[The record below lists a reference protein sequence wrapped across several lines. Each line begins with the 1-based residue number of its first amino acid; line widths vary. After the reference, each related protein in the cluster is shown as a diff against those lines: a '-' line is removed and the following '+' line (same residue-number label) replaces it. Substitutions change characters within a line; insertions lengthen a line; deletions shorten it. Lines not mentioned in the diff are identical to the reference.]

1 MYETS
6 FRMRGKTY
14 DYKIAYESVK
24 KVMMLA
30 KPDDLHML
38 IVCGLD
44 PPLRQ
49 GQTTYPF
56 LVMQF
61 RKDEDVELK
70 LNMEEELINT
80 KYAGKLQKSYEA
92 PMFSIVAKIFHGLA
106 GKKVAQAAKDFDSH
120 HNQKGVKCSVKAS
133 EGFLFCL
140 ERAFLFVPKPAQFIH
155 YETIVLIVMSR
166 VGGAISASRTFDITI
181 QVRGG
186 GEFAFSNI
194 NREEQRPLEDFFA
207 LKGIKVRNE
216 MLEDNSA
223 ILQAALNDGDLD
235 SSDDAEVVNGAD
247 RGSAAEDSEED
258 DEDFE
263 EGSESD
269 PAEEYDSNA
278 ESEGSGDEEM
288 GNANSDPEEDG
299 DTRPKK
305 KSKTGK

>member
-1 MYETS
+1 
-6 FRMRGKTY
+6 MRGKTY
-14 DYKIAYESVK
+14 DYKIAYDSVK

-61 RKDEDVELK
+61 RRDDEVELE
-70 LNMEEELINT
+70 LNMEEEMINT
-80 KYAGKLQKSYEA
+80 KYANKLQKSYEA
-92 PMFSIVAKIFHGLA
+92 PLYSIVAKIFNGLA
-106 GKKVAQAAKDFDSH
+106 GKKVAQASKDFESH

-140 ERAFLFVPKPAQFIH
+140 DKAFLFVPKPAQYIT
-155 YETIVLIVMSR
+155 YDSIKLITLSR
-166 VGGAISASRTFDITI
+166 VGGAISASRTFDIAI
-181 QVRGG
+181 QSRGNT

-194 NREEQRPLEDFFA
+194 NREEQRPLEEFFA
-207 LKGIKVRNE
+207 LKGLQVRNE

-223 ILQAALNDGDLD
+223 ILQAALNDGELD
-235 SSDDAEVVNGAD
+235 SSEDDAEVVNGAD

-258 DEDFE
+258 DEDFQD
-263 EGSESD
+263 GSESD
-269 PAEEYDSNA
+269 PAEEYDSHA
-278 ESEGSGDEEM
+278 ESAGSGDEQM
-288 GNANSDPEEDG
+288 ADADSDPEDQG
-299 DTRPKK
+299 SRPKK
-305 KSKTGK
+305 KTKTGK